1 MKSYIYIDQF
11 CSKHLLLYQAFE
23 RSVQMLLILV
33 HCSFTINSPLLCLSV
48 LYAWVSVVW
57 EAFLLTIMEHIKSLV

>member
-11 CSKHLLLYQAFE
+11 SSKHLVLYQAFD

-33 HCSFTINSPLLCLSV
+33 HCSFPMNSPFLCLSV
-48 LYAWVSVVW
+48 LYTWVSVVW
-57 EAFLLTIMEHIKSLV
+57 EAFLLTIREHIKSLV